1 MSYDTDGLDSTPP
14 PPPAGGPEGWQY
26 KIVRGYY
33 TKREAIERA
42 VAEQADFGWSLVEVL
57 DVTRIRFGRT
67 RQAAEKDV
75 AREGNPYAMCSSRRR
90 GGTLQTLLILGGAF
104 AFSLLMAA
112 LLSSIRELRVPATP
126 PPTAVAIPTV
136 FAPGPR
142 APKVDEQIREEVRRQ
157 VDEALRPPAGRV
169 D

>member
-75 AREGNPYAMCSSRRR
+75 AREGNPYAMCSRRR
-90 GGTLQTLLILGGAF
+90 GGTLQTLLILGGALGVSLF
-104 AFSLLMAA
+104 VLALFS
-112 LLSSIRELRVPATP
+112 SSRELRVPATP
-126 PPTAVAIPTV
+126 PPVAVAIPTV

-142 APKVDEQIREEVRRQ
+142 APEVDEQIREEVRRQ